1 MQSWCAQVDA
11 SRIEALMSVYLARTS
26 FKPLTN
32 GERARGM
39 GGARSTAVRVL
50 THTGVDLV

>member
-1 MQSWCAQVDA
+1 
-11 SRIEALMSVYLARTS
+11 MSVYLARTS